1 MRGVGGSFDR
11 TASVNVEILLIDDAG
26 EAPPDA
32 VAGLEGNRDLQQAEG
47 QRPHDGGTD
56 GQLGGASVAG
66 SFPLSGGGV
75 AGHLGCVGSR
85 ERYVRDVQMRR
96 ASRERKIRQRR
107 SLQLVSSLFV
117 VLSLPLRFGL

>member
-1 MRGVGGSFDR
+1 MRGVGGSFYL

-32 VAGLEGNRDLQQAEG
+32 VAGLEGNGDLQQAEG

-56 GQLGGASVAG
+56 GQLGGASGAG
-66 SFPLSGGGV
+66 SFSLHS
-75 AGHLGCVGSR
+75 GHLDVGR

-96 ASRERKIRQRR
+96 ISQERKIRQEEAF
-107 SLQLVSSLFV
+107 SSLFYRA
-117 VLSLPLRFGL
+117 VLAVGLPLPPWAFQYS